1 MRRPLAVFVFAFCA
15 GIFIAGAASIPFLP
29 PYLSAIILLVLCAF
43 FFRKELLFDTLLICF
58 SLCLG
63 IVALKNTQ
71 TLPACHIAKLIF
83 PGHKQTYFLK
93 GFIDSQPQGK
103 GTSTSFI
110 FKAEEA
116 QYNNLRRVCCGRI
129 MVTSKGGTGLSYGE
143 ELILAGTLYRPYG
156 FGKYSRGSRG
166 YRDYLRNQD
175 VWFLMNIAT
184 KAGFVR
190 SGKNKGFWLKKS
202 AFMLK
207 DRIEKV
213 IFKHLAPLP
222 AAILDA
228 MVMGERRGIPNFIN
242 SAMIKTG
249 TVHILVV
256 SGFNVGTVI
265 LALILLL
272 KLVRLPRKARFMIA
286 IPSVVI
292 YCLMTGASN
301 PVVRATVMAIIFML
315 GFIFFRQPDV
325 YNTLSLSALFIL
337 GFNPRQLFEIG
348 FQLSFASVASIVYL
362 YPRIRDFLR
371 LERLKV
377 KFIRFIIDSCL
388 VSLSAWAGTFGLI
401 AYYFKLFSPVTVLAN
416 LFIVPL
422 ASFIT
427 LCGFSLIMADFA
439 CPYFAQFFARTCELA
454 VYLLISINALFL
466 KLPLSYLRLS

>member
-1 MRRPLAVFVFAFCA
+1 MKRPLAVFVLAFCA
-15 GIFIAGAASIPFLP
+15 GIFIAGAVNIPFLS
-29 PYLSAIILLVLCAF
+29 PYLAAVTFLVSGALF
-43 FFRKELLFDTLLICF
+43 LKREPVFDTLLICF

-63 IVALKNTQ
+63 IAALKNTQ

-103 GTSTSFI
+103 GTRTSFI
-110 FKAEEA
+110 FKAEEV

-129 MVTSKGGTGLSYGE
+129 MVTLKGGTGLSYGE

-156 FGKYSRGSRG
+156 FGKYSRGRG

-190 SGKNKGFWLKKS
+190 SGKNKGSWLKKS
-202 AFMLK
+202 AFMFK
-207 DRIEKV
+207 SKIEKV
-213 IFKHLAPLP
+213 IFKHLASLP

-228 MVMGERRGIPNFIN
+228 MVLGERRGIPEFIN

-265 LALILLL
+265 LALVLLL

-301 PVVRATVMAIIFML
+301 PVVRATLMAIIFML
-315 GFIFFRQPDV
+315 GFIFFRQPDIS
-325 YNTLSLSALFIL
+325 NTLSLSALFIL

-362 YPRIRDFLR
+362 YPRIRDFLH

-439 CPYFAQFFARTCELA
+439 CPYFAQFFARTSELA

-466 KLPLSYLRLS
+466 KLPFSHLRFP